1 MFADI
6 FRKNHS
12 ILTDGMVINQIIAQ
26 NLNETSIYIKVRII
40 YIYSELPIISLPGAA
55 PRPTAI

>member
-26 NLNETSIYIKVRII
+26 NLNETSIYIKVRI
-40 YIYSELPIISLPGAA
+40 LF
-55 PRPTAI
+55 